1 MLNQGIVS
9 ARHVDHFGMT
19 VPDLNEAI
27 RFFEDAIGAK
37 LLWRVG
43 PFAETPTGFPIERVT
58 LAMLRLGPNLNLELQ
73 EFKAEKQRREMPSN
87 VDLGSAH
94 LAFFVDDINAAAQ
107 SLREHGAQL
116 LRGPIQAS
124 GDLKRGEVIWYFKT
138 PWGAFM
144 EILWRPEHLP
154 YERDT
159 PNRLFAPK
167 RSRQDKDQG

>member
-1 MLNQGIVS
+1 
-9 ARHVDHFGMT
+9 
-19 VPDLNEAI
+19 
-27 RFFEDAIGAK
+27 
-37 LLWRVG
+37 
-43 PFAETPTGFPIERVT
+43 
-58 LAMLRLGPNLNLELQ
+58 MLRLGPNLNLELQ

-94 LAFFVDDINAAAQ
+94 LAFFVDDINAAAR
-107 SLREHGAQL
+107 SLREHGAQF

-124 GDLKRGEVIWYFKT
+124 GESKRGEVIWYFKT

-154 YERDT
+154 YEHDT

-167 RSRQDKDQG
+167 GSWQDRD